1 MFQSIY
7 HIDKFFKYGTFDLQ
21 KLKFVGD
28 NEETLFETQTKFD
41 LANVNI
47 DYQIE
52 KQKFSLDSVQDLKD
66 KGYSGDI
73 DFGFMYRGSFENF
86 ITGIQ
91 IKSDEVK
98 LSGFPVKN
106 VDIDLQANEKTL
118 NIGQFYLEYEENPL
132 LVNGYVQFAPVKYN
146 VSMLAKDFNLNFL
159 GVNKDVEQ
167 ASGIAN
173 IDAIFSNE
181 STTGH
186 ILLDNFNY
194 KTKDHQTLVDS
205 INANIDLRN
214 NKLVV
219 NRLDGGYNGGTFK
232 VSGDLDVPKIP
243 ADFMK
248 TKRLE
253 LGKFELNAALDKVGL
268 HYGKGIDFALTGNLI
283 FTENRLF
290 GDLVVSDAE
299 VREIPNFNSKS
310 ETENLSEE
318 AKAKKAQDKTVVEG
332 IVEALENNADIIIT
346 GRCAD
351 PALFLAPLIYEFN
364 WNKDDAD
371 LIAKGIMIGHLLEC
385 GAQVSGGYYSVP
397 TKDDVKDLWNVGF
410 PIAEVSEK
418 QHDKI
423 EGRHYLV
430 LLIVIACFVLLVY
443 GSQNWKWKL
452 QENAAMFLWMG
463 VLSGFAYGFGPSK
476 IAEEFTKGAKKLVYG
491 ALMIGMAN
499 GISLIL
505 ADGKILDTTVQYLG
519 GLLVVLPS
527 HAQAAGMFLMQLLIN
542 GLITSG
548 SGQAAATMPIMLP
561 VADIIGMTKQTAVLA
576 FNFGDGLSNYIL
588 PTSSAL
594 MGFIA
599 MVGISY
605 SNWMKFMWRLFLIWT
620 VVGAVLVIVANSIN
634 YGPF

>member
-1 MFQSIY
+1 MKKKFVFPNTYVIIILMMIVAVLLTWIIPSGEFERVKDEVSKQSIIIPGTFKYIENNPISFLQIPVYIMKGLAKASDIVFLVIIVGGAFNIIIETGMFQSFAGRLTKVFSNKEVLIIPAFSTIFALACTTMGVNTFIGFAPIAVIIARSIGY
-7 HIDKFFKYGTFDLQ
+7 DAIVGVSMVALGGAIGFSTGTFNP
-21 KLKFVGD
+21 F
-28 NEETLFETQTKFD
+28 T
-41 LANVNI
+41 
-47 DYQIE
+47 
-52 KQKFSLDSVQDLKD
+52 
-66 KGYSGDI
+66 
-73 DFGFMYRGSFENF
+73 
-86 ITGIQ
+86 TGVAQ
-91 IKSDEVK
+91 S
-98 LSGFPVKN
+98 
-106 VDIDLQANEKTL
+106 
-118 NIGQFYLEYEENPL
+118 
-132 LVNGYVQFAPVKYN
+132 
-146 VSMLAKDFNLNFL
+146 
-159 GVNKDVEQ
+159 
-167 ASGIAN
+167 IAGLP
-173 IDAIFSNE
+173 IFS
-181 STTGH
+181 GVGYRF
-186 ILLDNFNY
+186 IC
-194 KTKDHQTLVDS
+194 LVAFL
-205 INANIDLRN
+205 IVTNI
-214 NKLVV
+214 
-219 NRLDGGYNGGTFK
+219 Y
-232 VSGDLDVPKIP
+232 IIW
-243 ADFMK
+243 
-248 TKRLE
+248 
-253 LGKFELNAALDKVGL
+253 
-268 HYGKGIDFALTGNLI
+268 Y
-283 FTENRLF
+283 
-290 GDLVVSDAE
+290 
-299 VREIPNFNSKS
+299 
-310 ETENLSEE
+310 
-318 AKAKKAQDKTVVEG
+318 AKKVKANPEASVVYEM
-332 IVEALENNADIIIT
+332 EQEN
-346 GRCAD
+346 
-351 PALFLAPLIYEFN
+351 
-364 WNKDDAD
+364 K
-371 LIAKGIMIGHLLEC
+371 K
-385 GAQVSGGYYSVP
+385 V
-397 TKDDVKDLWNVGF
+397 
-410 PIAEVSEK
+410 EVSEK

-561 VADIIGMTKQTAVLA
+561 VADIIGITKQTTVLA

-605 SNWMKFMWRLFLIWT
+605 SNWMKFMWKLFLIWT

>member
-1 MFQSIY
+1 MKKKFVFPNTYVIIILMMIVAVLLTWIIPSGEFERVKDEVSKQSIIIPGTFKYIENNPISFLQIPIYIMKGLAKASDIVFLVIIVGGAFNIIIETGMFQSFAGRLTKVFSNKEVLIIPAFSTIFALACTTMGVNTFIGFAPIAVIIARSIGY
-7 HIDKFFKYGTFDLQ
+7 DAIVGVSMVALGGAIGFSTGTFNP
-21 KLKFVGD
+21 F
-28 NEETLFETQTKFD
+28 T
-41 LANVNI
+41 
-47 DYQIE
+47 
-52 KQKFSLDSVQDLKD
+52 
-66 KGYSGDI
+66 
-73 DFGFMYRGSFENF
+73 
-86 ITGIQ
+86 TGVAQ
-91 IKSDEVK
+91 S
-98 LSGFPVKN
+98 
-106 VDIDLQANEKTL
+106 
-118 NIGQFYLEYEENPL
+118 
-132 LVNGYVQFAPVKYN
+132 
-146 VSMLAKDFNLNFL
+146 
-159 GVNKDVEQ
+159 
-167 ASGIAN
+167 IAGLP
-173 IDAIFSNE
+173 IFS
-181 STTGH
+181 GAGYRF
-186 ILLDNFNY
+186 IC
-194 KTKDHQTLVDS
+194 
-205 INANIDLRN
+205 
-214 NKLVV
+214 LVV
-219 NRLDGGYNGGTFK
+219 F
-232 VSGDLDVPKIP
+232 
-243 ADFMK
+243 
-248 TKRLE
+248 
-253 LGKFELNAALDKVGL
+253 
-268 HYGKGIDFALTGNLI
+268 LI
-283 FTENRLF
+283 VTN
-290 GDLVVSDAE
+290 
-299 VREIPNFNSKS
+299 IYIIWY
-310 ETENLSEE
+310 
-318 AKAKKAQDKTVVEG
+318 AKKVKANPEASVVYEM
-332 IVEALENNADIIIT
+332 EQEN
-346 GRCAD
+346 
-351 PALFLAPLIYEFN
+351 
-364 WNKDDAD
+364 K
-371 LIAKGIMIGHLLEC
+371 K
-385 GAQVSGGYYSVP
+385 V
-397 TKDDVKDLWNVGF
+397 
-410 PIAEVSEK
+410 EVSEK

-605 SNWMKFMWRLFLIWT
+605 SNWMKFMWRLFLIWI
-620 VVGAVLVIVANSIN
+620 VVGAVLVIIANSIN

>member
-1 MFQSIY
+1 MKKKFVFPNTYVIIIIMMIVAVLLTWIIPSGEFERVKDEVSKQSIIIPGTFKYIENNPISFLQIPIYIMKGLAKASDIVFLVIIVGGAFNIIIETGMFQSFAGRLTKVFSNKEVLIIPAFSTIFALACTTMGVNTFIGFAPIAVIIARSIGY
-7 HIDKFFKYGTFDLQ
+7 DAIVGVSMVALGGAIGFSTGTFNP
-21 KLKFVGD
+21 F
-28 NEETLFETQTKFD
+28 T
-41 LANVNI
+41 
-47 DYQIE
+47 
-52 KQKFSLDSVQDLKD
+52 
-66 KGYSGDI
+66 
-73 DFGFMYRGSFENF
+73 
-86 ITGIQ
+86 TGVAQ
-91 IKSDEVK
+91 S
-98 LSGFPVKN
+98 
-106 VDIDLQANEKTL
+106 
-118 NIGQFYLEYEENPL
+118 
-132 LVNGYVQFAPVKYN
+132 
-146 VSMLAKDFNLNFL
+146 
-159 GVNKDVEQ
+159 
-167 ASGIAN
+167 IAGLP
-173 IDAIFSNE
+173 IFS
-181 STTGH
+181 GVGYRF
-186 ILLDNFNY
+186 IC
-194 KTKDHQTLVDS
+194 
-205 INANIDLRN
+205 
-214 NKLVV
+214 LVV
-219 NRLDGGYNGGTFK
+219 F
-232 VSGDLDVPKIP
+232 
-243 ADFMK
+243 
-248 TKRLE
+248 
-253 LGKFELNAALDKVGL
+253 
-268 HYGKGIDFALTGNLI
+268 LI
-283 FTENRLF
+283 VTN
-290 GDLVVSDAE
+290 
-299 VREIPNFNSKS
+299 IYIIWY
-310 ETENLSEE
+310 
-318 AKAKKAQDKTVVEG
+318 AKKVKANPEASVVYEM
-332 IVEALENNADIIIT
+332 EQEN
-346 GRCAD
+346 
-351 PALFLAPLIYEFN
+351 
-364 WNKDDAD
+364 K
-371 LIAKGIMIGHLLEC
+371 K
-385 GAQVSGGYYSVP
+385 V
-397 TKDDVKDLWNVGF
+397 
-410 PIAEVSEK
+410 EVSEK

-463 VLSGFAYGFGPSK
+463 VLSGFAYGFGPSR

>member
-1 MFQSIY
+1 MKKKFVFPNTYVIIILMMIVAVLLTWIIPSGEFERVKDEVSKQSIIIPGTFKYIENNPISFLQIPVYIMKGLAKASDIVFLVIIVGGAFNIIIETGMFQSFAGRLTKVFSNKEVLIIPAFSTIFALACTTMGVNTFIGFAPIAVIIARSIGY
-7 HIDKFFKYGTFDLQ
+7 DAIVGVSMVALGGAIGFSTGTFNP
-21 KLKFVGD
+21 F
-28 NEETLFETQTKFD
+28 T
-41 LANVNI
+41 
-47 DYQIE
+47 
-52 KQKFSLDSVQDLKD
+52 
-66 KGYSGDI
+66 
-73 DFGFMYRGSFENF
+73 
-86 ITGIQ
+86 TGVAQ
-91 IKSDEVK
+91 S
-98 LSGFPVKN
+98 
-106 VDIDLQANEKTL
+106 
-118 NIGQFYLEYEENPL
+118 
-132 LVNGYVQFAPVKYN
+132 
-146 VSMLAKDFNLNFL
+146 
-159 GVNKDVEQ
+159 
-167 ASGIAN
+167 IAGLP
-173 IDAIFSNE
+173 IFS
-181 STTGH
+181 GVGYRF
-186 ILLDNFNY
+186 IC
-194 KTKDHQTLVDS
+194 LVAFL
-205 INANIDLRN
+205 IVTNI
-214 NKLVV
+214 
-219 NRLDGGYNGGTFK
+219 Y
-232 VSGDLDVPKIP
+232 IIW
-243 ADFMK
+243 
-248 TKRLE
+248 
-253 LGKFELNAALDKVGL
+253 
-268 HYGKGIDFALTGNLI
+268 Y
-283 FTENRLF
+283 
-290 GDLVVSDAE
+290 
-299 VREIPNFNSKS
+299 
-310 ETENLSEE
+310 
-318 AKAKKAQDKTVVEG
+318 AKKVKANPEASVVYEM
-332 IVEALENNADIIIT
+332 EQEN
-346 GRCAD
+346 
-351 PALFLAPLIYEFN
+351 
-364 WNKDDAD
+364 K
-371 LIAKGIMIGHLLEC
+371 K
-385 GAQVSGGYYSVP
+385 V
-397 TKDDVKDLWNVGF
+397 
-410 PIAEVSEK
+410 EVSEK

-463 VLSGFAYGFGPSK
+463 VLSGFAYGFEPSK

-605 SNWMKFMWRLFLIWT
+605 SNWMKFMWKLFLIWT

>member
-1 MFQSIY
+1 MKKKFIFPNTYVIIILMMIVAVLLTWIIPSGEFERVKDEVSKQSI
-7 HIDKFFKYGTFDLQ
+7 I
-21 KLKFVGD
+21 
-28 NEETLFETQTKFD
+28 
-41 LANVNI
+41 I
-47 DYQIE
+47 
-52 KQKFSLDSVQDLKD
+52 
-66 KGYSGDI
+66 
-73 DFGFMYRGSFENF
+73 
-86 ITGIQ
+86 
-91 IKSDEVK
+91 
-98 LSGFPVKN
+98 P
-106 VDIDLQANEKTL
+106 
-118 NIGQFYLEYEENPL
+118 
-132 LVNGYVQFAPVKYN
+132 
-146 VSMLAKDFNLNFL
+146 
-159 GVNKDVEQ
+159 
-167 ASGIAN
+167 
-173 IDAIFSNE
+173 
-181 STTGH
+181 
-186 ILLDNFNY
+186 
-194 KTKDHQTLVDS
+194 
-205 INANIDLRN
+205 
-214 NKLVV
+214 
-219 NRLDGGYNGGTFK
+219 GTFK
-232 VSGDLDVPKIP
+232 YIENNPISFLQIPVYIMKGLAKASDIVFLVIIVGGAFNIIIETGMFQNFAGRLTKVFSNKEVLIIP
-243 ADFMK
+243 AFS
-248 TKRLE
+248 T
-253 LGKFELNAALDKVGL
+253 
-268 HYGKGIDFALTGNLI
+268 IFALACTTMGVNTFIGFAPIAVIIARSIGYDAIVGVSMVALGGAIGFSTGTFNPFTTGVAQSIAGLPI
-283 FTENRLF
+283 FSGVGYRF
-290 GDLVVSDAE
+290 ICLVVFLI
-299 VREIPNFNSKS
+299 VTNIYIIWY
-310 ETENLSEE
+310 
-318 AKAKKAQDKTVVEG
+318 AKKVKANPEASVVYEM
-332 IVEALENNADIIIT
+332 EQEN
-346 GRCAD
+346 
-351 PALFLAPLIYEFN
+351 
-364 WNKDDAD
+364 K
-371 LIAKGIMIGHLLEC
+371 K
-385 GAQVSGGYYSVP
+385 V
-397 TKDDVKDLWNVGF
+397 
-410 PIAEVSEK
+410 EVSEK

-605 SNWMKFMWRLFLIWT
+605 SNWMKFMWKLFLIWT
-620 VVGAVLVIVANSIN
+620 VVGAVLVIVANSVN

>member
-1 MFQSIY
+1 MKKKFVFPNTYVIIILMMIVAVLLTWIIPSGEFERVKDEVSKQSIIIPGTFKYIENNPISLFKIPVYIMKGLAKASDIVFLVIIVGGAFNIIIETGMFQSFAGRLTKVFSNKEVLIIPAFSTIFALACTTMGVNTFIGFAPIAVIIARSIGY
-7 HIDKFFKYGTFDLQ
+7 DAIVGVSMVALGGAIGFSTGTFNP
-21 KLKFVGD
+21 F
-28 NEETLFETQTKFD
+28 T
-41 LANVNI
+41 
-47 DYQIE
+47 
-52 KQKFSLDSVQDLKD
+52 
-66 KGYSGDI
+66 
-73 DFGFMYRGSFENF
+73 
-86 ITGIQ
+86 TGVAQ
-91 IKSDEVK
+91 S
-98 LSGFPVKN
+98 
-106 VDIDLQANEKTL
+106 
-118 NIGQFYLEYEENPL
+118 
-132 LVNGYVQFAPVKYN
+132 
-146 VSMLAKDFNLNFL
+146 
-159 GVNKDVEQ
+159 
-167 ASGIAN
+167 IAGLP
-173 IDAIFSNE
+173 IFS
-181 STTGH
+181 GVGYRF
-186 ILLDNFNY
+186 IC
-194 KTKDHQTLVDS
+194 
-205 INANIDLRN
+205 
-214 NKLVV
+214 LVV
-219 NRLDGGYNGGTFK
+219 F
-232 VSGDLDVPKIP
+232 
-243 ADFMK
+243 
-248 TKRLE
+248 
-253 LGKFELNAALDKVGL
+253 
-268 HYGKGIDFALTGNLI
+268 LI
-283 FTENRLF
+283 VTN
-290 GDLVVSDAE
+290 
-299 VREIPNFNSKS
+299 IYIIWY
-310 ETENLSEE
+310 
-318 AKAKKAQDKTVVEG
+318 AKKVKANPEASVVYEM
-332 IVEALENNADIIIT
+332 EQEN
-346 GRCAD
+346 
-351 PALFLAPLIYEFN
+351 
-364 WNKDDAD
+364 K
-371 LIAKGIMIGHLLEC
+371 K
-385 GAQVSGGYYSVP
+385 V
-397 TKDDVKDLWNVGF
+397 
-410 PIAEVSEK
+410 EVSEK

-452 QENAAMFLWMG
+452 QENAAMFIWMG
-463 VLSGFAYGFGPSK
+463 VLSGLAYGFGPSR

>member
-1 MFQSIY
+1 MKKKFVFPNTYVIIILMMIVAVLLTWIIPSGEFERVKDEVSKQSIIIPGTFKYIENNPISFLQIPVYIMKGLAKASDIIFLVIIVGGAFNIIIETGMFQSFAGRLTKVFSNKEVLIIPAFSTIFALACTTMGVNTFIGFAPIAVIIARSIGY
-7 HIDKFFKYGTFDLQ
+7 DAIVGVSMVALGGAIGFSTGTFNP
-21 KLKFVGD
+21 F
-28 NEETLFETQTKFD
+28 T
-41 LANVNI
+41 
-47 DYQIE
+47 
-52 KQKFSLDSVQDLKD
+52 
-66 KGYSGDI
+66 
-73 DFGFMYRGSFENF
+73 
-86 ITGIQ
+86 TGVAQ
-91 IKSDEVK
+91 S
-98 LSGFPVKN
+98 
-106 VDIDLQANEKTL
+106 
-118 NIGQFYLEYEENPL
+118 
-132 LVNGYVQFAPVKYN
+132 
-146 VSMLAKDFNLNFL
+146 
-159 GVNKDVEQ
+159 
-167 ASGIAN
+167 IAGLP
-173 IDAIFSNE
+173 IFS
-181 STTGH
+181 GVGYRF
-186 ILLDNFNY
+186 IC
-194 KTKDHQTLVDS
+194 
-205 INANIDLRN
+205 
-214 NKLVV
+214 LVV
-219 NRLDGGYNGGTFK
+219 F
-232 VSGDLDVPKIP
+232 
-243 ADFMK
+243 
-248 TKRLE
+248 
-253 LGKFELNAALDKVGL
+253 
-268 HYGKGIDFALTGNLI
+268 LI
-283 FTENRLF
+283 VTN
-290 GDLVVSDAE
+290 
-299 VREIPNFNSKS
+299 IYIIWY
-310 ETENLSEE
+310 
-318 AKAKKAQDKTVVEG
+318 AKKVKANPEASVVYEM
-332 IVEALENNADIIIT
+332 EQEN
-346 GRCAD
+346 
-351 PALFLAPLIYEFN
+351 
-364 WNKDDAD
+364 K
-371 LIAKGIMIGHLLEC
+371 K
-385 GAQVSGGYYSVP
+385 V
-397 TKDDVKDLWNVGF
+397 
-410 PIAEVSEK
+410 EVSEK

-463 VLSGFAYGFGPSK
+463 VLSGFAYGFGPSR

-605 SNWMKFMWRLFLIWT
+605 SNWMKFMWKLFLIWT

>member
-1 MFQSIY
+1 MKKKFVFPNTYVIIILMMIVAVLLTWIIPSGEFERVKDEVSKQSIIIPGTFKYIENNPISFLQIPVYIMKGLAKASDIVFLVIIVGGAFNIIIETGMFQSFAGRLTKVFSNKEVLIIPAFSTIFALACTTMGVNTFIGFAPIAVIIARSIGY
-7 HIDKFFKYGTFDLQ
+7 DAIVGVSMVALGGAIGFSTGTFNP
-21 KLKFVGD
+21 F
-28 NEETLFETQTKFD
+28 T
-41 LANVNI
+41 
-47 DYQIE
+47 
-52 KQKFSLDSVQDLKD
+52 
-66 KGYSGDI
+66 
-73 DFGFMYRGSFENF
+73 
-86 ITGIQ
+86 TGVAQ
-91 IKSDEVK
+91 S
-98 LSGFPVKN
+98 
-106 VDIDLQANEKTL
+106 
-118 NIGQFYLEYEENPL
+118 
-132 LVNGYVQFAPVKYN
+132 
-146 VSMLAKDFNLNFL
+146 
-159 GVNKDVEQ
+159 
-167 ASGIAN
+167 IAGLP
-173 IDAIFSNE
+173 IFS
-181 STTGH
+181 GVGYRF
-186 ILLDNFNY
+186 IC
-194 KTKDHQTLVDS
+194 
-205 INANIDLRN
+205 
-214 NKLVV
+214 LVV
-219 NRLDGGYNGGTFK
+219 F
-232 VSGDLDVPKIP
+232 
-243 ADFMK
+243 
-248 TKRLE
+248 
-253 LGKFELNAALDKVGL
+253 
-268 HYGKGIDFALTGNLI
+268 LI
-283 FTENRLF
+283 VTN
-290 GDLVVSDAE
+290 
-299 VREIPNFNSKS
+299 IYIIWY
-310 ETENLSEE
+310 
-318 AKAKKAQDKTVVEG
+318 AKKVKANPEASVVYEM
-332 IVEALENNADIIIT
+332 EQEN
-346 GRCAD
+346 
-351 PALFLAPLIYEFN
+351 
-364 WNKDDAD
+364 K
-371 LIAKGIMIGHLLEC
+371 K
-385 GAQVSGGYYSVP
+385 V
-397 TKDDVKDLWNVGF
+397 
-410 PIAEVSEK
+410 EVSEK

-463 VLSGFAYGFGPSK
+463 VLSGFAYGFEPSK

-605 SNWMKFMWRLFLIWT
+605 SNWMKFMWKLFLIWT